1 MVQRKEVRLIYIS
14 KKLVISTVTVSKA
27 LSNKEG
33 VGDDLRI
40 KIKQLAEE
48 MGYKV
53 KSTNLPNTKN
63 GTLTGNIGILI
74 PNKFFSQGMSFY
86 WYVFNNVS
94 TELLKKNYYSVLEL
108 LSDEDEKNLTLPRM
122 IQDSK
127 VDGLI
132 ILGQISP
139 EYIESLNSRYENFIL
154 LDFYNQSNYDCVA
167 NDDYYCSYLLTN
179 YVISQGHKKLRFV
192 GNINA
197 TSSICDRFMGFQKAM
212 IENNLCSDFSQAI
225 SDRNE
230 HGKTIPIELPLDD
243 MPTAFICNNDDTA
256 AMVIEKLNAN
266 GYKVPEDISVT
277 GFDNFSTNNSLKVP
291 LTTVWINPE
300 DTAKTATDL
309 LIKKLNGEPYIKGR
323 HIVGGTVIIRD
334 SVKKID

>member
-1 MVQRKEVRLIYIS
+1 MEQQKEVRLIDIA
-14 KKLVISTVTVSKA
+14 KRLGISTVTVSKA

-230 HGKTIPIELPLDD
+230 QGKTIPIELPL
-243 MPTAFICNNDDTA
+243 
-256 AMVIEKLNAN
+256 VIEKLNEKGFN
-266 GYKVPEDISVT
+266 VPEDISVT

-323 HIVGGTVIIRD
+323 HIVGGPVIIRD

>member
-1 MVQRKEVRLIYIS
+1 
-14 KKLVISTVTVSKA
+14 
-27 LSNKEG
+27 
-33 VGDDLRI
+33 
-40 KIKQLAEE
+40 
-48 MGYKV
+48 
-53 KSTNLPNTKN
+53 
-63 GTLTGNIGILI
+63 
-74 PNKFFSQGMSFY
+74 
-86 WYVFNNVS
+86 
-94 TELLKKNYYSVLEL
+94 
-108 LSDEDEKNLTLPRM
+108 
-122 IQDSK
+122 
-127 VDGLI
+127 
-132 ILGQISP
+132 
-139 EYIESLNSRYENFIL
+139 
-154 LDFYNQSNYDCVA
+154 
-167 NDDYYCSYLLTN
+167 
-179 YVISQGHKKLRFV
+179 
-192 GNINA
+192 
-197 TSSICDRFMGFQKAM
+197 MGFQKAM

-243 MPTAFICNNDDTA
+243 MPTAFVCNNDDTA